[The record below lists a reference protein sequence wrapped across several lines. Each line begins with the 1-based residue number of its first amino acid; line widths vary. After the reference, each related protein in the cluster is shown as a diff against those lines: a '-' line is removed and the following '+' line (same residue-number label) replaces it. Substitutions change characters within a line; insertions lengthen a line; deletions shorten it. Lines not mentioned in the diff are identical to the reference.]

1 MSERLLPS
9 GKIYVAP
16 SKIEH
21 AGRGVFAA
29 SNIDKGEMIE
39 RCPVIEMM
47 EEGIRTSLEKIS
59 LRNYYFI
66 WGEER
71 DRAAVALGYGS
82 IYNHS
87 FEPNARYDKLIAEK
101 RIDFV
106 ALKTIPKN
114 EEITVNYNGNP
125 ADQQPLWRGAIPESD
140 RQSGSIGG

>member
-1 MSERLLPS
+1 MSERLVRS

-16 SKIEH
+16 SRIER

-29 SNIDKGEMIE
+29 SNIDKGELIE
-39 RCPVIEMM
+39 QCPVIEMM
-47 EEGIRTSLEKIS
+47 EADIRATLEGIS

-66 WGEER
+66 WGNER

-87 FEPNARYDKLIAEK
+87 FEPNARYDKLIEEK

-114 EEITVNYNGNP
+114 EEITVNYNGDP
-125 ADQQPLWRGAIPESD
+125 ADTRPLWTGALYPE
-140 RQSGSIGG
+140 

>member
-1 MSERLLPS
+1 MSERLVRS

-16 SKIEH
+16 SRIER

-29 SNIDKGEMIE
+29 SNIDKGELIE
-39 RCPVIEMM
+39 QCPVIEMM
-47 EEGIRTSLEKIS
+47 EADIRATLEGIS

-66 WGEER
+66 WGNER

-87 FEPNARYDKLIAEK
+87 FEPNARYDKLIEEK

-114 EEITVNYNGNP
+114 EEITVNYNGDP
-125 ADQQPLWRGAIPESD
+125 VDTRPLWTGALYPE
-140 RQSGSIGG
+140 

>member
-1 MSERLLPS
+1 MSEHLVPL
-9 GKIYVAP
+9 GKIYIAP
-16 SKIEH
+16 SNIAL

-29 SNIDKGEMIE
+29 SNIEKGELIE
-39 RCPVIEMM
+39 QCPVIEMM
-47 EEGIRTSLEKIS
+47 EADIRATLEGIS

-66 WGEER
+66 WGNER

-87 FEPNARYDKLIAEK
+87 FEPNARYDKLIEEK

-114 EEITVNYNGNP
+114 EEITVNYNGDP
-125 ADQQPLWRGAIPESD
+125 ADTRPLWTGALYP
-140 RQSGSIGG
+140 

>member
-1 MSERLLPS
+1 MSERLVRS

-16 SKIEH
+16 SRIER

-29 SNIDKGEMIE
+29 SNIDKGELIE
-39 RCPVIEMM
+39 QCPVIEMM
-47 EEGIRTSLEKIS
+47 EADIRATLEGIS

-66 WGEER
+66 WGNER

-87 FEPNARYDKLIAEK
+87 FEPNARYIKMIPEK

-106 ALKTIPKN
+106 ALTDIAKD
-114 EEITVNYNGNP
+114 EEIT
-125 ADQQPLWRGAIPESD
+125 
-140 RQSGSIGG
+140 